1 MAILDVSYRRHISC
15 LEDSY
20 RIYRSSKFRSVFGD
34 ANNRV
39 GLPKRGASKSTCS
52 VLLGSDLAE
61 RGATVTIID
70 ADPNHPL
77 VRWSKRPGV
86 PSGLT
91 IIESNGEE
99 QLVDAIEEAV
109 RKTAFVII
117 DLEGTASSAVGVAMS
132 RADLVI
138 IPTKGSDLDAAEA
151 VKAIKFI
158 RFQEKNYR
166 RKIPY
171 SVLFTQTR
179 PAIRPRTQI
188 NIENELRE
196 QGIPMFGHQLHE
208 RDPYRAIFAYG
219 GTLKSLDP
227 KQVTGIST
235 ASSDVR
241 KLTNE
246 IIKRLD
252 ELQSETKS
260 ARQA

>member
-1 MAILDVSYRRHISC
+1 MPTIALAS
-15 LEDSY
+15 
-20 RIYRSSKFRSVFGD
+20 
-34 ANNRV
+34 
-39 GLPKRGASKSTCS
+39 PKGGAGKSTCS
-52 VLLGSDLAE
+52 ALLGSDLAE
-61 RGATVTIID
+61 RGSTVTIID

-77 VRWSKRPGV
+77 VKWGKR
-86 PSGLT
+86 SGIPKGLSV
-91 IIESNGEE
+91 IESNSEE
-99 QLVDAIEEAV
+99 QLVDAIEDVV
-109 RKTAFVII
+109 RKSAFVII

-166 RKIPY
+166 RRIHY

-179 PAIRPRTQI
+179 PAIRPRTQM

-196 QGIPMFGHQLHE
+196 QGVPIFGQQLHE

-219 GTLKSLDP
+219 GTLKGLDP
-227 KQVTGIST
+227 KQVTGVTT
-235 ASSDVR
+235 AQSDVR

-252 ELQSETKS
+252 ELQAEAKRV
-260 ARQA
+260 A